1 MLYNIILLTD
11 TNFPI
16 RSRYIYYFIFFFF
29 LKFKAFV
36 MFVTFLLFQSNLR
49 MVLAREKGPK
59 NSI

>member
-1 MLYNIILLTD
+1 MKIH
-11 TNFPI
+11 
-16 RSRYIYYFIFFFF
+16 FFFI

-49 MVLAREKGPK
+49 MVLAHEKGPK